1 MRKVFKS
8 SLRTLM
14 LALSLLLV
22 FNSCGTDAEDNYELD
37 KTLIYGSWS
46 ELTVE
51 DSEYATMTLEV
62 IWSFSQNNVA
72 SQQVIV
78 KLNGYTMENVKNSY
92 SYVYKSNG
100 TITFTDAKN
109 NVWTYEVSVNGN
121 HMRLGNSE
129 KGYFEL
135 TKK

>member
-1 MRKVFKS
+1 MKKVFKS
-8 SLRTLM
+8 SLMTIMLM
-14 LALSLLLV
+14 LASV
-22 FNSCGTDAEDNYELD
+22 FVFSSCNNDDKDSYEFD

-92 SYVYKSNG
+92 SYVYKRNG

-129 KGYFEL
+129 DGYFEL